1 MSQMKLI
8 SELETLFFQAERT
21 FLNPPKQYFVKAYP
35 YNKHE
40 DAFYKGKDNEFDFRT
55 YKEVIVAGILWTKKL
70 FGINSIQDLYIE
82 HLEIGRSKKRF
93 FNTQLVQT
101 GNGIIIDGEKFN
113 PYVNIEFSYDYP
125 TAIKFDIGFYR
136 FACKNGVV
144 HDLTKIVDLKIKPAS
159 LFEIPI
165 WINPCLITNLSK
177 RYEEQI
183 KILKNTSIHRL
194 ELQNWIDRNLSKW
207 GVDSGVVS
215 NNITELGD
223 NAYALFNIVTF
234 LASNIETE
242 MTQRL
247 PEALIENYSQDLEI
261 EHSESNRA
269 KKQRRAGVFLEEL
282 IEAIKKDNIVYNSFP
297 DINSPE
303 FLLDDTHIN
312 TLGNTYNDNKYNLE
326 IGKFKFKPFN

>member
-1 MSQMKLI
+1 MKLI
-8 SELETLFFQAERT
+8 SELETLFFHAEST
-21 FLNPPKQYFVKAYP
+21 FLNPPQKYYVKGYP
-35 YNKHE
+35 YNKQEEIFYHE
-40 DAFYKGKDNEFDFRT
+40 HIREFDFRT

-70 FGINSIQDLYIE
+70 FGINSIQDLRVKYFKF
-82 HLEIGRSKKRF
+82 GKSNKQF
-93 FNTQLVQT
+93 FHTQLVQT
-101 GNGIIIDGEKFN
+101 GNGIIIDGEKFY
-113 PYVNIEFSYDYP
+113 PYVNIESSYDHP
-125 TAIKFDIGFYR
+125 KAIKLDIGFYR
-136 FACKNGVV
+136 FACENGVV
-144 HDLTKIVDLKIKPAS
+144 LDLIKIVDFKINAAS
-159 LFEIPI
+159 LFDIPI
-165 WINPCLITNLSK
+165 WFNPCLITSLSK

-183 KILKNTSIHRL
+183 KILKNTTIHRL
-194 ELQNWIDRNLSKW
+194 EMKNWIDRNLTKW
-207 GVDSGVVS
+207 GVDSEVVS
-215 NNITELGD
+215 NNISELGD

-247 PEALIENYSQDLEI
+247 PEALIEHYSQDLEI

-282 IEAIKKDNIVYNSFP
+282 IEAIKKDNTVTNTFP

-312 TLGNTYNDNKYNLE
+312 TLLNTYNNNKYNLE